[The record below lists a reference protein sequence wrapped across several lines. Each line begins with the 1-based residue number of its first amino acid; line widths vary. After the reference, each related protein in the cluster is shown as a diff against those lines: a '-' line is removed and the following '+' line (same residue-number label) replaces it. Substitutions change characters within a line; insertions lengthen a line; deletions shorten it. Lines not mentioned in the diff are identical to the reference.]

1 MKDIAEAL
9 GVRAPSLYN
18 HVRSKQDILF
28 AIMDKAM
35 DRALAALEEA
45 LAGVEDV
52 SEQLRRATES
62 LVLDFLRFP
71 AEVTV
76 CNTEVRSLEAAN
88 RLAIVAKRDEYA
100 ARVRRII
107 ERGCQSERFSTRT
120 PQIAAFAVLEM
131 GNSAK
136 SWFRP
141 SGRYPDTF
149 VASEY
154 GEFALRVVGCV
165 RSGRLRAAGLGGGAG
180 DLGVQADVVE
190 RAGHDRQGHRRAR
203 GAVQVG
209 GTEVAALAGRGGT
222 DNEPEEKNHR
232 SLAHHRLLRPD
243 LARI

>member
-1 MKDIAEAL
+1 MKDIAGAL

-18 HVRSKQDILF
+18 HVSSKQEILF

-35 DRALAALEEA
+35 DRALAALEKA
-45 LAGVEDV
+45 LAGVEEDDV
-52 SEQLRRATES
+52 PEQLRRATES

-88 RLAIVAKRDEYA
+88 RLAIVAKRDQYA
-100 ARVRRII
+100 ARVRGII
-107 ERGCQSERFSTRT
+107 EEGCSSGRFSTRT

-131 GNSAK
+131 GNGAK

-154 GEFALRVVGCV
+154 GEFALRVVGYEP
-165 RSGRLRAAGLGGGAG
+165 LGL
-180 DLGVQADVVE
+180 
-190 RAGHDRQGHRRAR
+190 
-203 GAVQVG
+203 GAVQEILG
-209 GTEVAALAGRGGT
+209 
-222 DNEPEEKNHR
+222 
-232 SLAHHRLLRPD
+232 SRPT
-243 LARI
+243 